1 MKKFR
6 FLILLLAV
14 IGIGLLHFITPG
26 HMVFYH
32 GTYRRLSYFPIALG
46 AIWFGVRGGLGVAAI
61 TSVAFIPHLLLFIGK
76 DPETYLSELTEI
88 VLYLAAGGFIGI
100 IAGRE
105 SKLREKYKLLSEKL
119 KKSYTRLQ
127 EETELLIEVEE
138 QLRVSQKLADL
149 GQLSASLAHEIK
161 NPLGSIKGTAE
172 ILLDDFP
179 KDHPKREFVEI
190 LLKETSRLDSSVNEV
205 LHPFRGRKI
214 AGQDADVE
222 PLAQV
227 ITRVKTLLESE
238 LRKKSVGFSIKGIE
252 LVNDFLVAGER
263 ISQIFINIILNAVEA
278 VEHSGKIELMLRKD
292 LEGVYI
298 QIGDNGPGVPP
309 RDQEKIFGAFF
320 TKRDE
325 GTGLGLSISRKIAES
340 YGGCISLINS
350 GSGACFEVFLPF
362 ELSNGY
368 KEQIGSEPDQSD
380 QQGQPD

>member
-14 IGIGLLHFITPG
+14 IGTGLLHFITPG

-32 GTYRRLSYFPIALG
+32 DTYRRLSYFPIALG
-46 AIWFGVRGGLGVAAI
+46 GIWFGVRGGLGVAAM
-61 TSVAFIPHLLLFIGK
+61 TSVAFVPHLLLFIGK
-76 DPETYLSELTEI
+76 GPETYLSELTEI
-88 VLYLAAGGFIGI
+88 ILYLAAGAFIGI

-105 SKLREKYKLLSEKL
+105 TKLREKYRLLSEKL
-119 KKSYTRLQ
+119 KKSYARLHK
-127 EETELLIEVEE
+127 ETELLIEVEE
-138 QLRVSQKLADL
+138 QLRVSQKLAEL
-149 GQLSASLAHEIK
+149 GQFSASLAHEIK

-205 LHPFRGRKI
+205 LNLFRGRKV

-227 ITRVKTLLESE
+227 ITRVMTLLESE
-238 LRKKSVGFSIKGIE
+238 LRKKSIGFSIKGIE
-252 LVNDFLVAGER
+252 LVNDFLVAGEK

-278 VEHSGKIELMLRKD
+278 VKIGGNIKMKLRKD
-292 LEGVYI
+292 SDGVYI
-298 QIGDNGPGVPP
+298 QIEDTGPGIPP
-309 RDQEKIFGAFF
+309 RDQEKIFEAFF

-340 YGGCISLINS
+340 YGGSICLTNS
-350 GSGACFEVFLPF
+350 ERGACFEVFFPF

-368 KEQIGSEPDQSD
+368 KEQIGSEPDQLD
-380 QQGQPD
+380 